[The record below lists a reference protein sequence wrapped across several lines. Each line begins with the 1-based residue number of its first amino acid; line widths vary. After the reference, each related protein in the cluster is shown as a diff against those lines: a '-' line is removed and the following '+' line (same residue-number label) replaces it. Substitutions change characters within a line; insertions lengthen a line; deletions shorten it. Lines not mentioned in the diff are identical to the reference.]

1 MSGCHVQWNNLNF
14 FLVLSFSLCYSL
26 YVGFGLKYYKYLYKI
41 MFQWRN
47 KMEEKE
53 KLKEAQLWYKRKLA
67 MREDVEIE
75 DIKEAD
81 TEQVEMLTEIPKTGE
96 ILTENK

>member
-1 MSGCHVQWNNLNF
+1 
-14 FLVLSFSLCYSL
+14 
-26 YVGFGLKYYKYLYKI
+26 

-67 MREDVEIE
+67 MREDIEIE
-75 DIKEAD
+75 DIKEED

>member
-1 MSGCHVQWNNLNF
+1 
-14 FLVLSFSLCYSL
+14 
-26 YVGFGLKYYKYLYKI
+26 
-41 MFQWRN
+41 
-47 KMEEKE
+47 MEIKE

-75 DIKEAD
+75 DIKEED
-81 TEQVEMLTEIPKTGE
+81 TEQVEMLTEVTKDAE